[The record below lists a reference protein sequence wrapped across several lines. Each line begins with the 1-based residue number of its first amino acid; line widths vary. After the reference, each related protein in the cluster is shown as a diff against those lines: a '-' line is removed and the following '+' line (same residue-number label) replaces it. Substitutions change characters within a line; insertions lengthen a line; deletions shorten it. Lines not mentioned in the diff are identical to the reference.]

1 MLKSWDI
8 TIYLS
13 IRRLKLKRPTILSVG
28 ENVKKLE
35 FTYTDG
41 ENIKWYYHFGKR
53 FRHFFKKLNIHL
65 PFYYLIFTWVKK
77 KACVQKNT

>member
-1 MLKSWDI
+1 MAKKNNIKICSTSLVIKEVHVKI
-8 TIYLS
+8 MRYYYIS

-41 ENIKWYYHFGKR
+41 ENIK
-53 FRHFFKKLNIHL
+53 
-65 PFYYLIFTWVKK
+65 
-77 KACVQKNT
+77 